1 MRGVRECSAIL
12 LGFLSFVPLLAAA
25 DPIVG
30 ERAPVLR
37 LEAGGPTAQVTSMA
51 FSPDGKSLYVAG
63 LDKVVRVWSRDAKDR
78 RFEPV
83 NAYRVPLGP
92 GIDGALNAVA
102 VSPDGKWM
110 ATGGNGAKRLTAG
123 LREPGLVWL
132 PSTGALSK
140 EMQQDQGT
148 IYLFNTIDG
157 TVRRLRGHT
166 GTIWSL
172 QFVQGAN
179 APILASA
186 AKKRVAG
193 EEQYQAE
200 LKLWNV
206 ESGKELGDAPT
217 DKMPSVQAGEPLG
230 LAAWFGGG
238 NTRVA
243 LAAGDGRIRLWDVK
257 AGKVVEAADETRN
270 TLSLYLP
277 DSKRLLT
284 STPIRTAGG
293 WRARL
298 RTYNTE
304 DGGLTEINS
313 WTKGEGTSI
322 FWPQALAAITSEAG
336 KVEYIAAVCREDWKD
351 KGETKS
357 QFWLSLFNPADG
369 KIVHEQYLWDIPSGF
384 LEQPVLAVGPHGRH
398 LAVAGNPQHTV
409 YVFAVDDLVARKKG
423 PYYQEF
429 HSVGT
434 TASLVRWAKK
444 DGEQGLSLR
453 TAGGAEQVFE
463 FLEKPRLTRS
473 AAGWSVLRAPK
484 VPEADL
490 DLWSKRHSDARI
502 TSAAILPAGSLLKD
516 RRLLAVGYFRGGDPT
531 LGLYDADSGDQV
543 RELTGHLGAITS
555 LAFSEDGKRLA
566 SASEDQTVSL
576 WDLADVPDLLTQR
589 GMLRGLIAVDRTG
602 QKGQLVTGVEKGSS
616 AAAKL
621 RVDDVISGI
630 VEKTKL
636 RTYDTA
642 RDFYVALSERK
653 PGDTVTLRLVD
664 GKNVNLILDPGID
677 ERKPLFSLFVTRDQD
692 WIGWSPMGAYESSGL
707 KAESYIGWHIGTDKP
722 DRPTA
727 FALAK
732 EYHKEYHKDG
742 ALRELLRDGKVAPP
756 KPVPPPKPR
765 MTLWIGEPDA
775 GPADRD
781 AQGRYVLKRRKA
793 TLHLQLEEFPREL
806 IDSITWQMDEGKPGT
821 LTPAADQDWIADLGA
836 QMDEMRSDRV
846 ARVALKTRGDDA
858 RIYPAEIGFRYE
870 PLPPVLTLTKAG
882 GKKPEI
888 GDGPIHLE
896 STAAAF
902 ALEVEAAPGLAGE
915 KAAVR
920 LSHTVR
926 GKAASPVQTWD
937 AADRIKLSPRL
948 TLAQGLNVI
957 EIVAAN
963 KGAPAGDGAESKRL
977 VLHVDF
983 KPDPVQILL
992 REVVPLLDGAP
1003 KRLDGK
1009 AGETVVVHSPRV
1021 RVSGLVVTRGNPQAR
1036 WQIGKD
1042 KPVALTLEKDRT
1054 FSVEL
1059 PKLKPG
1065 TQDFTFHA
1073 STEGVNKDS
1082 AVLNIHFAPLPP
1094 TVTLTEPE
1102 AVNEG
1107 EHKGDV
1113 IIRGKVEIPKGS
1125 EGYKYDSTV
1134 LLKGERLPGAKVEI
1148 DEKEQKI
1155 TVRAPL
1161 KPGNAYSI
1169 EVHLSNEWE
1178 QTTRSNA
1185 VLARYWSPPTAI
1197 QFAKVPSPVRKPLID
1212 MRATVFSRLP
1222 LTRTEA
1228 RVQSGTGEETP
1239 VSQIRTE
1246 LGEAEKNTWIVTL
1259 KDVPLTQG
1267 RNVVRLSAANEQ
1279 GQSAKPGEIAV
1290 QYKEPTEPPT
1300 VKILGPTSDKVQTRD
1315 YELKFSVRSK
1325 APLQL
1330 VAIIQGEKTNPI
1342 EREVGKIAA
1351 NDEGIYELKE
1361 TVKVKLQAGTNVLKV
1376 TAVND
1381 GGRSL
1386 ASLEVNCVPIPV
1398 RMELDAMLSP
1408 EGRAIDVRREAN
1420 GALVAPQ
1427 APAPRL
1433 TVKGRVI
1440 WDDPNDPLLSRKN
1453 QLVRVFVNGFQQRP
1467 AELQPPIDGKAERT
1481 FVTDILL
1488 NRSANNRI
1496 EFELP
1501 NLKRNNE
1508 SRPVVEVAKCEGFK
1522 QDQWLHLLIIG
1533 AGEEKRDALLD
1544 NVLKAMNARKEK
1556 ETWCTDVFS
1565 YIKTY
1570 GPLTKAD
1577 HNLGPEY
1584 IRNQL
1589 FTIRETMRLRQA
1601 AGAGDIVLI
1610 YFKGGELIDK
1620 EKGHLLLTG
1629 DQADM
1634 SLPSTQ
1640 LAEFFTNSRGA
1651 NLLFLDVE
1659 RPGRTSGG
1667 VDQFKDWKDESNV
1680 SRVGVF
1686 RSGQQT
1692 KTSPGDGS
1700 AARLDRAL
1708 QEEMPK
1714 AQALGQLENGLRAKY
1729 KSMEKQF
1736 PELGEMSYFYI
1747 YPLLE
1752 DLVIN
1757 RKSTR

>member
-1 MRGVRECSAIL
+1 
-12 LGFLSFVPLLAAA
+12 
-25 DPIVG
+25 
-30 ERAPVLR
+30 
-37 LEAGGPTAQVTSMA
+37 MA

-102 VSPDGKWM
+102 VSPDGKWL

-140 EMQQDQGT
+140 DMQQDQGT
-148 IYLFNTIDG
+148 IYVFNTIDG
-157 TVRRLRGHT
+157 TVRQLRGHT

-172 QFVQGAN
+172 QFVPGTKT
-179 APILASA
+179 PTLASA
-186 AKKRVAG
+186 AKKRVPG
-193 EEQYQAE
+193 KEQYQAE
-200 LKLWNV
+200 LKLWEV
-206 ESGKELGDAPT
+206 DSTKELGAAPS
-217 DKMPSVQAGEPLG
+217 DSMPFVPAGEPLG
-230 LAAWFGGG
+230 LAAWSEGG

-243 LAAGDGRIRLWDVK
+243 LAAGDGRLRVWNVK
-257 AGKVVEAADETRN
+257 AGQVVEADDAKRN

-284 STPIRTAGG
+284 STPISTKEG

-298 RTYNTE
+298 RTYSADE
-304 DGGLTEINS
+304 GGLTEIDS

-322 FWPQALAAITSEAG
+322 FWPQALATISSDAG

-351 KGETKS
+351 KNQIKS
-357 QFWLSLFNPADG
+357 QFWLTLFDPADG
-369 KIVHEQYLWDIPSGF
+369 KIVHEQYLWDIPPGF
-384 LEQPVLAVGPHGRH
+384 LEQPVLAVGPRGKH

-409 YVFAVDDLVARKKG
+409 FVFAVDDIVAGKKA
-423 PYYQEF
+423 PTYEEF

-434 TASLVRWAKK
+434 TARLVRWTTKG
-444 DGEQGLSLR
+444 GEQGLSLS
-453 TAGGAEQVFE
+453 TADGAQQLFE
-463 FLEKPRLTRS
+463 FLDKPRLTRS
-473 AAGWSVLRAPK
+473 AAGWNIVRAPRASD
-484 VPEADL
+484 ADI
-490 DLWSKRHSDARI
+490 DRWSKRHPDARI

-516 RRLLAVGYFRGGDPT
+516 RRLLAVGYFRGGDPA

-566 SASEDQTVSL
+566 SASEDQTVSV
-576 WDLADVPDLLTQR
+576 WNLADVPDLLTQR
-589 GMLRGLIAVDRTG
+589 GMLRGLIAVDRAG
-602 QKGQLVTGVEKGSS
+602 QKGQLITGLEKGSS
-616 AAAKL
+616 AEKKL

-630 VEKTKL
+630 VEKGKL
-636 RTYDTA
+636 RTFDTA

-653 PGDTVTLRLVD
+653 PGDNVTLRLANGND
-664 GKNVNLILDPGID
+664 MALTLDSGID
-677 ERKPLFSLFVTRDQD
+677 ERKPLFSLFVTRDRD
-692 WIGWSPMGAYESSGL
+692 WIGWSPMGAYEASGPG
-707 KAESYIGWHIGTDKP
+707 AENYIGWHIGTDKP
-722 DRPTA
+722 ERPTT

-732 EYHKEYHKDG
+732 EYHKEYFRDG
-742 ALRELLRDGKVAPP
+742 ALRELLRTGNLKPLAPP
-756 KPVPPPKPR
+756 PPPKPR

-775 GPADRD
+775 GPSDRD

-793 TLHLQLEEFPREL
+793 TLHLQLDDFPRDL
-806 IDSITWQMDEGKPGT
+806 VDSITWEMDEGKPGT
-821 LTPAADQDWIADLGA
+821 LTAASDQDWVADLGA
-836 QMDEMRSDRV
+836 QMNETRSARI
-846 ARVALKTRGDDA
+846 ARVALRTRGDDA
-858 RIYPAEIGFRYE
+858 RIYPAEVAFRYE
-870 PLPPVLTLTKAG
+870 PSAPVLKLTEAG

-888 GDGPIHLE
+888 GDGPIHLK

-902 ALEVEAAPGLAGE
+902 GLEMEAAPGSAGE
-915 KAAVR
+915 KATVC
-920 LSHTVR
+920 LTHTVR
-926 GKAASPVQTWD
+926 GKKASQAQSWD
-937 AADRIKLSPRL
+937 ASERIKLSPRL

-957 EIVAAN
+957 EIVATN
-963 KGAPAGDGAESKRL
+963 DGAPEREGGPETKRL

-992 REVVPLLDGAP
+992 LEVVPLPDGNP

-1009 AGETVVVHSPRV
+1009 SGETVLVHSPRV
-1021 RVSGLVVTRGNPQAR
+1021 RVRGMVVTEGNPLAQ
-1036 WQIGKD
+1036 WQIGKG
-1042 KPVALTLEKDRT
+1042 KPTALKLAKDRT
-1054 FSVEL
+1054 FNVEL
-1059 PKLKPG
+1059 PELKPG
-1065 TQDFTFHA
+1065 TQEFVFHA

-1082 AVLNIHFAPLPP
+1082 ALLNVRFAPLPP
-1094 TVTLTEPE
+1094 TVTLIEPE

-1107 EHKGDV
+1107 VHKGDV
-1113 IIRGKVEIPKGS
+1113 IIRGKIEIPRGS
-1125 EGYKYDSTV
+1125 EGYKYNSAV
-1134 LLKGERLPGAKVEI
+1134 LVKGDPLPGAKVEVN
-1148 DEKEQKI
+1148 EKGHKV
-1155 TVRAPL
+1155 TVSAPL
-1161 KPGNAYSI
+1161 KPGDTYGL
-1169 EVHLSNEWE
+1169 EVRLSNEWE
-1178 QTTRSNA
+1178 QTTQSNR
-1185 VLARYWSPPTAI
+1185 VLARYMSPPQTI
-1197 QFAKVPSPVRKPLID
+1197 QFAEVSSPVREPLIELH
-1212 MRATVFSRLP
+1212 ATVFSRFP

-1228 RVQSGTGEETP
+1228 RVRSGTGDETP
-1239 VSQIRTE
+1239 LSQIRTE
-1246 LGEAEKNTWIVTL
+1246 PGKGAANTWKVTL

-1267 RNVVRLSAANEQ
+1267 SNVVRLTAANEQ
-1279 GQSAKPGEIAV
+1279 GQAAKAGEITV
-1290 QYKEPTEPPT
+1290 EYKKLAEAPN

-1315 YELKFSVRSK
+1315 YEVKFSVLSK
-1325 APLQL
+1325 APLL
-1330 VAIIQGEKTNPI
+1330 KVSIIQGDKTTPI

-1351 NDEGIYELKE
+1351 NDDGSYELKE
-1361 TVKVKLQAGTNVLKV
+1361 NVKVKLQAGTNAL
-1376 TAVND
+1376 AVVALNE
-1381 GGRSL
+1381 GGQSR
-1386 ASLEVNCVPIPV
+1386 APLEVNCVPIPV
-1398 RMELDAMLSP
+1398 RMEIDAMLSP
-1408 EGRAIDVRREAN
+1408 DGRVVEVRPEAN
-1420 GALVAPQ
+1420 GAVVAPQ
-1427 APAPRL
+1427 APTPRL

-1440 WDDPNDPLLSRKN
+1440 WEDPNDPLLSRNN
-1453 QLVRVFVNGFQQRP
+1453 QIVRVFVNGFQQRP
-1467 AELQPPIDGKAERT
+1467 AELQPPAEGKAERT
-1481 FVTDILL
+1481 FETDVLL
-1488 NRSANNRI
+1488 NRLDNNRI

-1501 NLKRNNE
+1501 TLKRNNE
-1508 SRPVVEVAKCEGFK
+1508 SRPVVKVAKCDGFK

-1544 NVLKAMNARKEK
+1544 NVLKALSARKEK
-1556 ETWCTDVFS
+1556 EIWCTDVFS

-1620 EKGHLLLTG
+1620 DKGHLLLTG
-1629 DQADM
+1629 DQPDM

-1659 RPGRTSGG
+1659 RPSQAAGG
-1667 VDQFKDWKDESNV
+1667 TDQFKDWKDESNV

-1686 RSGQQT
+1686 RSGQQA
-1692 KTSPGDGS
+1692 KTSSSDGS
-1700 AARLDRAL
+1700 AARLDQAL

-1714 AQALGQLENGLRAKY
+1714 VQAIGQLKSGLRAKY
-1729 KSMEKQF
+1729 ESMEKQF

-1757 RKSTR
+1757 RKPTK